1 MPDPYLRKSTPQYR
15 EAEKDST
22 NLSPAIGLA
31 SSLLKFPFR
40 VNDKDLGAAIRS
52 RRYTGRYLIE
62 DITKMR
68 KENVEEN
75 IGTSLISGR
84 TGDTSAIVGQF
95 LDKQMELFINRLIST
110 QKSSIDRADGRS
122 RDSSYRKHTS
132 VSSTRR
138 WQLRCFRK

>member
-52 RRYTGRYLIE
+52 RRYTGISLK
-62 DITKMR
+62 TSKMR
-68 KENVEEN
+68 KENVKEN

-84 TGDTSAIVGQF
+84 TGDTSAVVGQF
-95 LDKQMELFINRLIST
+95 LDKQTELFINQLIST
-110 QKSSIDRADGRS
+110 QKSSTNHADGRS
-122 RDSSYRKHTS
+122 RDSSCRTDTS